1 MNGTQRNEEIQ
12 VFISQEVLTCPGPSK
27 NAEPNETFN
36 ADLQTRVIDSNPSSY
51 GYYYFEQNLLLSS
64 LHKAET
70 NSKAT
75 N

>member
-1 MNGTQRNEEIQ
+1 MNGTQCNEEIQ
-12 VFISQEVLTCPGPSK
+12 VFISQEALTCPGLSK

-36 ADLQTRVIDSNPSSY
+36 TNLQTRVIDSNLSSY
-51 GYYYFEQNLLLSS
+51 GYYCFEQNLLLSS
-64 LHKAET
+64 LHKTET